1 MDMDDGCKK
10 FIAQGYTISLTL
22 KRPFLLHLHSSVD
35 KISINAQCQSESF
48 TREIWYERDEGG
60 ILGNLGTVQETQ

>member
-48 TREIWYERDEGG
+48 TREI
-60 ILGNLGTVQETQ
+60 